1 MCLFIWLVES
11 VVTQREMQ
19 CANVL
24 TPPVQS
30 ETLLNQYNV
39 IDFIIISSFLVRSSV
54 VVAGNRRLLDWV
66 VLAVL

>member
-1 MCLFIWLVES
+1 MS
-11 VVTQREMQ
+11 VYVVDSVATQREVQ

-30 ETLLNQYNV
+30 ETLLHLHNV
-39 IDFIIISSFLVRSSV
+39 IDFIIMSSFLVRSSV
-54 VVAGNRRLLDWV
+54 VVADWV